1 MKVGDAEESRRL
13 GGIATG
19 VTQAQF
25 RACWNLFMAGNGKG
39 NCG

>member
-19 VTQAQF
+19 ETQQLQYAWVKVT
-25 RACWNLFMAGNGKG
+25 NL
-39 NCG
+39 